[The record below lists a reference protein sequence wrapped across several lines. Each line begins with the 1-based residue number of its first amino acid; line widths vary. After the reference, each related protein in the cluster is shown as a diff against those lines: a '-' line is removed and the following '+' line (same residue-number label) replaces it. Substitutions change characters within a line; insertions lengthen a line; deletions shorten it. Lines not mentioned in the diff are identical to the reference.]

1 MKNMRSVPR
10 VLIVWRCAQV
20 IRFKQ
25 TYFAPNGANY
35 ETALP
40 GTLRI
45 VPNDDLA
52 TLPQLQNPKVVLH
65 FYDGA
70 TEARAVA
77 FLSVEITS
85 FTST

>member
-1 MKNMRSVPR
+1 MKNLRSIPF

-25 TYFAPNGANY
+25 TYFAATWEHY
-35 ETALP
+35 ETALR

-52 TLPQLQNPKVVLH
+52 TVPQLQNPKVVLH
-65 FYDGA
+65 FCDAA
-70 TEARAVA
+70 TEAHVVA
-77 FLSVEITS
+77 FFRTAAADES
-85 FTST
+85 